1 MKKFLSLLLSF
12 ALVFTLTIPA
22 SAISAENKEIH
33 LSMFS
38 AEDIDFL
45 EKVVS
50 VAEYWAISDDHLTLS
65 LSIDELK
72 SDYGF
77 SDAQCNRLFKDIVGT
92 TIYPSLEY
100 MPMPNL
106 HVEGAAVYFDNGD
119 IHDYLLAAATI
130 GPEAMAAAITALST
144 AVGGLVGTA
153 LGGFLALLSMPSLIE
168 ICGKA
173 IVAAGTGRGIY
184 IGLQLDYPPI
194 VCDYW

>member
-22 SAISAENKEIH
+22 SATSAENQEIH

-50 VAEYWAISDDHLTLS
+50 IAEHWAITDDQLTLS
-65 LSIDELK
+65 LTIDELK

-77 SDAQCNRLFKDIVGT
+77 SDTQCNRLFKDIVGT
-92 TIYPSLEY
+92 TVYSSPEY

-106 HVEGAAVYFDNGD
+106 HVDGAAVYFDNGD
-119 IHDYLLAAATI
+119 IHAFLLAAATI
-130 GPEAMAAAITALST
+130 GPEAMAAAITAVST
-144 AVGGLVGTA
+144 AVGGLAGTA
-153 LGGFLALLSMPSLIE
+153 LGGIIALLSVPSLIE
-168 ICGKA
+168 ICGKT